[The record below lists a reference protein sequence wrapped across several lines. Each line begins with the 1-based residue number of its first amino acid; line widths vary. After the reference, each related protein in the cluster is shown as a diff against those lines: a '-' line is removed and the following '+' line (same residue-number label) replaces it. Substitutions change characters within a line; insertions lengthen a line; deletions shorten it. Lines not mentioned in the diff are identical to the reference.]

1 MKLGSDILWLSESDV
16 ASLLTMQDALPTV
29 EAAFRLH
36 GQGEAQLPSKIYLT
50 FEPFDGDLRAM
61 PAYLKG
67 DVSAAGV
74 KIVNSNASNPA
85 KGLPAVT
92 GILVYVD
99 PQTGLPL
106 GVFGAGTLTAVRT
119 GAAGGIA
126 AKYLANKNSS
136 VVGLIGC
143 GRQAQ
148 TQLDALL
155 AYFKIKKVLV
165 WGKTVPESN
174 AFCKANAAL
183 KIEFVSTADLKA
195 VCQADILVTTTPSK
209 TPVVKKEWVKPGA
222 HINAIGSYTH
232 EMQEVDCVTLRRAS
246 KLVVD
251 QREAALAEAGDLIIA
266 IERGEIQAS
275 DIYAELG
282 EIAAGLK
289 SGRETDDEITYFK
302 SVGNAAQDAAVAWA
316 VYQRARKEKLGVEF
330 DLLG

>member
-16 ASLLTMQDALPTV
+16 ASLLTMPEALPTV

-50 FEPFDGDLRAM
+50 FEPFEGDLRAM

-126 AKYLANKNSS
+126 AKYLARKNAS
-136 VVGLIGC
+136 VVGLVGC

-148 TQLDALL
+148 TQLDALM
-155 AYFKIKKVLV
+155 AYFQIQKVLV
-165 WGKTVPESN
+165 WGKTIQESD
-174 AFCKANAAL
+174 AFCKANEGSNL
-183 KIEFVSTADLKA
+183 EFVSTANVQA
-195 VCQADILVTTTPSK
+195 VCQADIIVTTTPSK
-209 TPVVKKEWVKPGA
+209 TPVVNAAWVKPGT
-222 HINAIGSYTH
+222 HINAIGADAPGK
-232 EMQEVDCVTLRRAS
+232 QELETALLKTGRV
-246 KLVVD
+246 VVD
-251 QREAALAEAGDLIIA
+251 EWHQASHA
-266 IERGEIQAS
+266 GEINVAVSEGQFEEKDLAGQLG
-275 DIYAELG
+275 DIIVG
-282 EIAAGLK
+282 KKMGRQKDTDITIFDSTGLA
-289 SGRETDDEITYFK
+289 I
-302 SVGNAAQDAAVAWA
+302 QDVATAKFLYEKAV
-316 VYQRARKEKLGVEF
+316 KLKKGQV
-330 DLLG
+330 LKLYG